1 MRVTIW
7 GCRGSVPTPGP
18 DTVQCGG
25 NTSCIEI
32 SLDDGTVFVLDA
44 GTGIREL
51 GADLAERGVRHVN
64 LLLTHLHLD
73 HLEGLRFFAP
83 LFDPG
88 TTIDLWGP
96 RSPVWTL
103 KERIRRSFSP
113 PLFPIDLQDTPAQVT
128 FHDVPNEPWH
138 IDGALLM
145 ATLVVHPGPTVGYR
159 IEADGSSV
167 AYIPDHEPALT
178 GDFTKRT
185 RDWISGGSIAEDVDL
200 LLHDSQYF
208 EHEYDDHVGWGHSSV
223 DRAVAYANAVG
234 ARRLVLF
241 HHDPAHSDEAMRQL
255 EAEARALDPQTE
267 DPPVIARE
275 GMVLE
280 LPSR

>member
-1 MRVTIW
+1 MRVRIW

-18 DTVQCGG
+18 QTVKCGG

-32 SLDDGTVFVLDA
+32 SLDDGAVFVLDA

-51 GADLAERGVRHVN
+51 GAQLAQDGVKHVN

-83 LFDPG
+83 LFDPE

-96 RSPVWTL
+96 RSPVITL

-113 PLFPIDLQDTPAQVT
+113 PLFPIDLMDTPALVNFHELPRTPWRIGEAEVT
-128 FHDVPNEPWH
+128 ASL
-138 IDGALLM
+138 I
-145 ATLVVHPGPTVGYR
+145 VHPGPTVGYR
-159 IEADGSSV
+159 IEADGSSI

-178 GDFTKRT
+178 GDFAQRT
-185 RDWISGGSIAEDVDL
+185 RDWISGGSIAQDVDL
-200 LLHDSQYF
+200 LLHDAQYF
-208 EHEYDDHVGWGHSSV
+208 EEEYDGRLGWGHSSV
-223 DRAVAYANAVG
+223 DSAMAYAEAVG
-234 ARRLVLF
+234 ARRVVLF
-241 HHDPAHSDEAMRQL
+241 HHDPTHSDEIMEQL
-255 EAEARALDPQTE
+255 EAEARSLGSNAA
-267 DPPVIARE
+267 DPPIVARE

-280 LPSR
+280 LPNG